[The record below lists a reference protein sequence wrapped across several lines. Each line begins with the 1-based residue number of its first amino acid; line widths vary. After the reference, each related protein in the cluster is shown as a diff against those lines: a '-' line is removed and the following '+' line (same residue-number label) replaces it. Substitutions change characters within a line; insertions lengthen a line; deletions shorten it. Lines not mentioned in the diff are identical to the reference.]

1 MWKNFKNQLEE
12 LESLGT
18 LFEKFIARFHF
29 DKRMMLWASLDQNKV
44 LEIVISKIQKNQSW
58 KSE

>member
-44 LEIVISKIQKNQSW
+44 LEIVISKIQKNQS
-58 KSE
+58 E